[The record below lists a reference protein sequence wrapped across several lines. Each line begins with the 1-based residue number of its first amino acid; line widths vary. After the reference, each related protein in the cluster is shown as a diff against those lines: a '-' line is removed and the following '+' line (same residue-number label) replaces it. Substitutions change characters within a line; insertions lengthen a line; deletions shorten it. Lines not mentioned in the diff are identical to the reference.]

1 MSNINCRKSSTLE
14 LIGRKCNFP
23 SFSLK
28 FQHLIKT
35 LVCMH
40 REEVKTKLRQ
50 KIQAFF
56 ENEDEIERI
65 PIENLK
71 QVSNSCH
78 YLITF
83 GRWMLIKST

>member
-1 MSNINCRKSSTLE
+1 
-14 LIGRKCNFP
+14 
-23 SFSLK
+23 
-28 FQHLIKT
+28 
-35 LVCMH
+35 MH